1 MYKLLLILIGSYVFY
16 YFTNDIRLMLGVF
29 ILLTFLL
36 VWGSQ
41 IDIIQRKES
50 VSQAKGNID
59 DAFQKRHDILSKIYE
74 TTKGY
79 IKFKENELESITNL
93 FDSVRNPASNFNE
106 KLELQNQVKNI
117 LINNIGNLRDDH
129 VDKQFETFNR
139 SINEVEENL
148 SAARRFYNHSVK
160 EYNTAI
166 STFPTSITAKMKGFQ
181 VMSYFEVE
189 NENVKKDIELKF

>member
-29 ILLTFLL
+29 ILLTLLL

-50 VSQAKGNID
+50 VNQAKGNID
-59 DAFQKRHDILSKIYE
+59 DAFQKRHDTLSKIYE

-79 IKFKENELESITNL
+79 IKFKENELASITNL
-93 FDSVRNPASNFNE
+93 FDTVRNPASNFNE

-129 VDKQFETFNR
+129 VGKRFETFNR

-166 STFPTSITAKMKGFQ
+166 STFPTSIIAKMKGFQ
-181 VMSYFEVE
+181 VMNYFEVE
-189 NENVKKDIELKF
+189 NENVKKDIELEF